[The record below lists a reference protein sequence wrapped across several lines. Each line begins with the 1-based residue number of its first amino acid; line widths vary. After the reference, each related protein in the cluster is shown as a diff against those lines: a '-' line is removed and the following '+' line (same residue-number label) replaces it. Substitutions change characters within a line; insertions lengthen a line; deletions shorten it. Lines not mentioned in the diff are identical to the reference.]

1 MAIRLGGIYALERI
15 AKDHRQVME
24 VLTPTYRKTPAGKGE
39 RDENGVPVSDES
51 EKHRVSTDIQAI
63 LTVLGRRRV
72 RYDPPEHGLDLV
84 DTDLRGTILRNGNLQ
99 GAYLYG
105 ANLEAAFAIL
115 ENLQG
120 AFLSGARLN
129 GAHLQGARLS
139 GAINLTQEQIESAI
153 TDEDTILPNYL
164 KRG

>member
-1 MAIRLGGIYALERI
+1 M
-15 AKDHRQVME
+15 
-24 VLTPTYRKTPAGKGE
+24 
-39 RDENGVPVSDES
+39 PVSDES

-72 RYDPPEHGLDLV
+72 RYDPPEHGLDLG

-105 ANLEAAFAIL
+105 ANLEAVFAIL
-115 ENLQG
+115 VN
-120 AFLSGARLN
+120 
-129 GAHLQGARLS
+129 LQGARLS

-153 TDEDTILPNYL
+153 TDEDTILPDYL

>member
-1 MAIRLGGIYALERI
+1 M
-15 AKDHRQVME
+15 
-24 VLTPTYRKTPAGKGE
+24 
-39 RDENGVPVSDES
+39 PVSDES
-51 EKHRVSTDIQAI
+51 EKHRVLTDIQAI
-63 LTVLGRRRV
+63 LTVLGRRNV
-72 RYDPPEHGLDLV
+72 RYGPPGHGLDLV

-105 ANLEAAFAIL
+105 ANLEAVFAIL
-115 ENLQG
+115 VNLQG

-129 GAHLQGARLS
+129 GAHLQGERLT

-153 TDEDTILPNYL
+153 TDEDTILPDYL